1 MGLVR
6 TVSPRLTAWI
16 LIRAVVLVF
25 LLVMSRGLALG
36 IFALVGILVR
46 LIGVAARSRIVVVIA
61 ETLMGRMGIFGVLLG
76 AISCD
81 P

>member
-16 LIRAVVLVF
+16 LTRAVVLVF

-36 IFALVGILVR
+36 ILAIVGILVG
-46 LIGVAARSRIVVVIA
+46 LKGVAARSRIIIVVA
-61 ETLMGRMGIFGVLLG
+61 ETFGSNGFMLECSLE
-76 AISCD
+76 
-81 P
+81 PFW